1 MIRESLIVKA
11 IGDLK
16 EVPLA
21 QSQGFAIWRTRNAI
35 VELKGNVN
43 QL

>member
-1 MIRESLIVKA
+1 MICESLIVKG

-16 EVPLA
+16 EIPLA
-21 QSQGFAIWRTRNAI
+21 QSQGFAIWRTGNAI